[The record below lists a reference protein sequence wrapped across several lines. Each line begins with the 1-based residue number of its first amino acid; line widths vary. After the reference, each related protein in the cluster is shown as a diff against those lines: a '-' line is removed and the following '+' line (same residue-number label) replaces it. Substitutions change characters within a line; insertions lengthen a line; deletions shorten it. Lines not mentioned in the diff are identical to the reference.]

1 MEVNLNLVAR
11 WRVHTNKSFIYH
23 NQTSFQFPPL
33 YIKYLPL
40 RAYRS
45 EVLADCQYFYRKNS
59 VMTPDS
65 VRRVRRTETY
75 PAVVS
80 SARVKYH

>member
-1 MEVNLNLVAR
+1 MSLLYQYG
-11 WRVHTNKSFIYH
+11 IYH
-23 NQTSFQFPPL
+23 NQTSFQLPPL

-40 RAYRS
+40 RTYRS
-45 EVLADCQYFYRKNS
+45 EVLADCQYSYHKNS

-65 VRRVRRTETY
+65 VRRAYRTGMY
-75 PAVVS
+75 SVVVS